1 MFDTQEFL
9 TFFSFRVVP
18 RRAHTQ
24 TLYNWFLMFIWPSI
38 FNFTDIDASDVF
50 DVDLLMMTVD
60 NGHR

>member
-38 FNFTDIDASDVF
+38 FNFTDIDASDVD
-50 DVDLLMMTVD
+50 DVDLLNV
-60 NGHR
+60 